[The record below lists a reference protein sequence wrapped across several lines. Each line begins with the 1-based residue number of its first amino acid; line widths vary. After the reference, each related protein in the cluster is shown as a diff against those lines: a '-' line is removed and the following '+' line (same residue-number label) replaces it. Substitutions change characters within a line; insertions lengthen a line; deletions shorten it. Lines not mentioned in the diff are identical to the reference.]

1 MWTSQLFNFSLSSQ
15 RQRLT
20 LQTAVQLSLLLTPK
34 CHGLLAGSLASQ
46 HTTLHYSTLHYY
58 FKNILKISLS
68 PLHDLQAIYT
78 TKNMLVTR
86 EKCNTCIYT
95 TNHSSY
101 KTTTN
106 NLVQ

>member
-1 MWTSQLFNFSLSSQ
+1 MI
-15 RQRLT
+15 
-20 LQTAVQLSLLLTPK
+20 V
-34 CHGLLAGSLASQ
+34 
-46 HTTLHYSTLHYY
+46 
-58 FKNILKISLS
+58 
-68 PLHDLQAIYT
+68 QAIYT

-86 EKCNTCIYT
+86 EKCNACIYT